1 MDEMQK
7 KNQGE
12 KRENTIFTKE
22 LAGMVLILFATLM
35 LVCLITRDVIFST
48 PGRYVN
54 AFLFGVFGYTSFLV
68 VAGMFLGGVRLVTG
82 RKLFSTG
89 RRFALCSL
97 FACLVVL
104 LINAVSLRAH
114 AGENYGAYISAAY
127 AMGDGGISTSS
138 AGGALFAI
146 VDYPL
151 RG

>member
-12 KRENTIFTKE
+12 KRENTIYTKE
-22 LAGMVLILFATLM
+22 IEGMVLILFAKLM

-89 RRFALCSL
+89 RRFAL
-97 FACLVVL
+97 
-104 LINAVSLRAH
+104 
-114 AGENYGAYISAAY
+114 
-127 AMGDGGISTSS
+127 
-138 AGGALFAI
+138 
-146 VDYPL
+146 
-151 RG
+151 